1 MQHITSPTLSW
12 SAAHQVYELS
22 AGKLC
27 EQLPLTIEGPAWFA
41 WLDSVSSFAFHGLS
55 GSYTARKE
63 TKQRGALYWYAYRKT
78 QGKLAKKYLGKTADL
93 TLARLEDVA
102 GVLYADRATAAST
115 RAPAP
120 APPATPSPHETAL
133 PHVPKEVSALDAPVA
148 VPPVPPRA
156 PPRKHGHPLTP
167 LLATKLHLPRPR
179 MQLVTRSHLVERL
192 QQGVAGALTLVS
204 APAGSGKTTLLTQWL
219 AETRTPV
226 AWLSLEAEDNDPT
239 RFLSYLIAALQ
250 TLDAH
255 IGTTALAML
264 HTPQPPSPEAV
275 LAVLTND
282 LVDRGGGDV
291 ALVLD
296 DYHVITADPIQRGMT
311 FLLEH
316 LPPQLHLILVTRA
329 DPPLSLT
336 RLRAGGRLA
345 ELRAA
350 DLRFGTAEAS
360 AFLQTVMGLDL
371 SPEAIATLERRTE
384 GWIAGLQLAALS
396 LRGRADVSA
405 FLAAFTG
412 THRFVLDYLSEEV
425 LLRQPAP
432 VQTFLLHTCI
442 LDRLSGPLSDAVTEQ
457 EGSQAML
464 EALERAN
471 LFVISLDD
479 ERGWYRY
486 HHLFAEVL
494 RSHLQQVEPTL
505 PPVLHRRAST
515 WYEQHDLPI
524 EAVQHALAVPD
535 VEQAARLIEPI
546 ALPVALQGQ
555 ISTVLG
561 WMNAL
566 PEAVVHARP
575 FLCVYH
581 ALLLTL
587 INQLEAAE
595 ELLPQAERG
604 VQEEL
609 PAEQVRTILGWVY
622 TIRAAIVGLS
632 GDLPHAIPLARQAL
646 ELLPE
651 AEVLPRA
658 GNIVLTAMAYLVS
671 GDVTLATEH
680 EVAAAVALIRPSDN
694 PFATVSSICLLAR
707 LHVLQ
712 GRLRQA
718 AATYEQVV
726 QAVPRLEVLHT
737 LFTSLSYY
745 FGLGDLLREW
755 NELDAAERHLA
766 PCLAL
771 VNETLTVDPFVAVP
785 GYTTLARL
793 EQARGNTR
801 AAFVTLD
808 ALAHLAERRHFAPH
822 LMTQGAAVRAQL
834 ELAQGN
840 LAAAIHW
847 ANTSGL
853 FTDDEDLPYP
863 REGEYLILAR
873 VRIAEACNDPESPFL
888 QDVLHLLDRLQ
899 ASAEIKAR
907 MGSVLEILIVRAL
920 ALEAHGDR
928 TSALSTLERA
938 LLLAEPEGY
947 IRLFVDEGAPMLAL
961 LRHAHRRSKV
971 PGYVTTLLS
980 AFGEQNLSDLPR
992 SSPYPSPLAEPLTE
1006 REREVL
1012 RLLLEGAS
1020 NREIARRLVLSVNT
1034 VKRHVYN
1041 LCSKLSVHSR
1051 AQAIIR
1057 ARDLN
1062 LL

>member
-1 MQHITSPTLSW
+1 MQHIASPTLSW
-12 SAAHQVYELS
+12 SATHQVYELS

-27 EQLPLTIEGPAWFA
+27 EQRHLRIEDPAWFA
-41 WLDSVSSFAFHGLS
+41 WLDDVSSFAFQGQS

-63 TKQRGALYWYAYRKT
+63 TKQRGDVYWYAYRKT
-78 QGKLAKKYLGKTADL
+78 KGTLAKKYLGKTADL

-102 GVLYADRATAAST
+102 GVLHADRATAAST
-115 RAPAP
+115 REPAP
-120 APPATPSPHETAL
+120 APPATPSQHETAL
-133 PHVPKEVSALDAPVA
+133 PHVREEASALDAPVA
-148 VPPVPPRA
+148 LPPVTPRA
-156 PPRKHGHPLTP
+156 PPRKHGDPLTP

-192 QQGVAGALTLVS
+192 QEGVAGALTLVS

-264 HTPQPPSPEAV
+264 HTPQPAPPVAV

-296 DYHVITADPIQRGMT
+296 DYHVITTDPIQRGMT

-371 SPEAIATLERRTE
+371 PAEAIATLEQRTE

-396 LRGRADVSA
+396 LQGRADVSA

-412 THRFVLDYLSEEV
+412 SHRYVLDYLSEEV
-425 LLRQPAP
+425 LARQPAP
-432 VQTFLLHTCI
+432 VQTFLLCTSI
-442 LDRLSGPLSDAVTEQ
+442 LDRLSGPLCDMVTSQ
-457 EGSQAML
+457 EGSQVML
-464 EALERAN
+464 EALDRAN
-471 LFVISLDD
+471 LFVVALDD

-486 HHLFAEVL
+486 HHLFAEVM
-494 RSHLQQVEPTL
+494 RRHLQQTEPTL
-505 PPVLHRRAST
+505 VPELHRRASA
-515 WYEQHDLPI
+515 WYEQHDLPA
-524 EAVQHALAVPD
+524 EAVHHALAIPD
-535 VEQAARLIEPI
+535 VELAARLIEPM
-546 ALPVALQGQ
+546 ALPIAFQGQ
-555 ISTVLG
+555 ITTVLG
-561 WMNAL
+561 WLNAL
-566 PEAVVHARP
+566 PEALVRAHP
-575 FLCVYH
+575 FLCVYY
-581 ALLLTL
+581 ARLLMYT
-587 INQLEAAE
+587 NQLEAAE
-595 ELLPQAERG
+595 VRVQEAERG
-604 VQEEL
+604 VQEL
-609 PAEQVRTILGWVY
+609 PAEQARIIQGWVFS
-622 TIRAAIVGLS
+622 TRTGIAGLS

-651 AEVLPRA
+651 AEVIPRVGA
-658 GNIVLTAMAYLVS
+658 IITAARAYELS
-671 GDVTLATEH
+671 GDVTPAIEH
-680 EVAAAVALIRPSDN
+680 EVATTVAPIRVSDN
-694 PFATVSSICLLAR
+694 LFAIVGSITLLAH

-718 AATYEQVV
+718 AATYAQVV
-726 QAVPRLEVLHT
+726 QAVPRPEVLHT
-737 LFTSLSYY
+737 MFTSLYYY
-745 FGLGDLLREW
+745 FELGDLLREW

-766 PCLAL
+766 QGMAL
-771 VNETLTVDPFVAVP
+771 VKEALTLEPLVAIR
-785 GYTTLARL
+785 GYTALARL
-793 EQARGNTR
+793 QQARGNTR
-801 AAFVTLD
+801 EALATLD
-808 ALAHLAERRHFAPH
+808 ALAHLAERWHFAPH
-822 LMTQGAAVRAQL
+822 LVTREAAVRAQL

-840 LAAAIHW
+840 VAAAIRW
-847 ANTSGL
+847 ADTSGL
-853 FTDDEDLPYP
+853 SSQDDDLQYP
-863 REGEYLILAR
+863 REGEYLALAR
-873 VRIAEACNDPESPFL
+873 VRIVQGRYDPASPFL
-888 QDVLHLLDRLQ
+888 LDALHLLDRLLRD
-899 ASAEIKAR
+899 AEPKAR
-907 MGSVLEILIVRAL
+907 LGSVLEILVLRAL

-928 TSALSTLERA
+928 TSAISTLERA
-938 LLLAEPEGY
+938 LVLAAPEGY
-947 IRLFVDEGAPMLAL
+947 IRLFVDEGLPMQAL
-961 LRHAHRRSKV
+961 LRYAYVRGIV

-980 AFGEQNLSDLPR
+980 AFGEQNASDP
-992 SSPYPSPLAEPLTE
+992 PLASARSDSLLEPLTE
-1006 REREVL
+1006 RERDVL

-1020 NREIARRLVLSVNT
+1020 NREIAHRLVLSVNT

-1041 LCSKLSVHSR
+1041 LCGKLGVQSR
-1051 AQAIIR
+1051 TQAIIR
-1057 ARDLN
+1057 ARGLDL
-1062 LL
+1062 L